1 MRRVCDEG
9 LYYGVECVMSVMKDC
24 IMVLSGRACDEGLYY
39 GVECVVSVM
48 KDCIMVLSASCL

>member
-9 LYYGVECVMSVMKDC
+9 LCYGVEWVVSVMKDC
-24 IMVLSGRACDEGLYY
+24 VMVLSASCL
-39 GVECVVSVM
+39 M